1 MVLLRKGGGMENR
14 VKNREASMDRPKGL
28 WNRKWLRRC
37 LGLIIL
43 GASSVG
49 VGCTSLSNLQ
59 ESLRYNESWNDWVI
73 SQRNAAWSARAWHLR
88 KHHFCRE
95 KYLDDFCAGFRAG
108 YMDVASGS
116 NGCTP
121 AFPPQDYWGWKYQS
135 AEGQGRVAAWFAGYP
150 HGARAAEEDGVG
162 HFSQI
167 QMSSGIYNEYDQAGI
182 VEAPTHLYPM
192 PENLPPYANPL
203 PPHAQAVPGGIP
215 QGVQVPDGGSVIA
228 PSIVEPAVGP
238 Q

>member
-1 MVLLRKGGGMENR
+1 
-14 VKNREASMDRPKGL
+14 MDQPRAG
-28 WNRKWLRRC
+28 WSRKWLQKC
-37 LGLIIL
+37 LGLMFL
-43 GASSVG
+43 GASSVAI
-49 VGCTSLSNLQ
+49 GCTSISNLQ
-59 ESLRYNESWNDWVI
+59 ESLSYNESWNDWVV

-108 YMDVASGS
+108 YMDVAAGS

-121 AFPPQDYWGWKYQS
+121 AFPPQEYWGWKYQS
-135 AEGQGRVAAWFAGYP
+135 AEGQGRVAAWFSGYP

-182 VEAPTHLYPM
+182 GTAPLHLYPM
-192 PENLPPYANPL
+192 PENLPAQMGEPTPPSQFAPEGL
-203 PPHAQAVPGGIP
+203 PQDWKA
-215 QGVQVPDGGSVIA
+215 PDGGSVIA
-228 PSIVEPAVGP
+228 PSIVEPATGH
-238 Q
+238 